1 VRGSTFESWWHD
13 IRSSARTLGRSPGFA
28 LVAILTLALGI
39 GANTAIFSVVNAVLL
54 KPLPYRDSDRLVR
67 LMMITPS
74 ADPMGTPQ
82 RGPVRLNAAEIA
94 QLRSRTRT
102 LSHLGT
108 VGSELMGLSG
118 GYEEAGLLEGTRV
131 SSSIFQL
138 VQVPPLHGRLFGSAD
153 EAPDADPVILLSYG
167 MWQRHFAGNPDVV
180 GRTVTLNSVL
190 GPRRQTPCTVVGV
203 MPQGFAFPSSQ
214 TRFWMPLEPAV
225 PGSGG
230 GREPL
235 VARLA
240 DGVSIQEA
248 AGEIGP
254 IVDDLRQPKPGTTYS
269 FVREQDEMS
278 APVKPALLILMAA
291 VGFVLLIACANV
303 ANLLLARATRRRRE
317 MAIRAAI
324 GAGRG
329 RLMRQALIDSLMI
342 ATIGAMTGVALAIGG
357 IRLLRSVA
365 STMSRVDL
373 RTGPL
378 FPRVDEIG
386 LDVTVL
392 GFTIATAL
400 LTGVL
405 FGLAPAL
412 RQSRSDPIDALREG
426 TGSSASGFGGVRR
439 AGLRSVL
446 VVVEIGVAT
455 MLLVGGGL
463 LIGSYWKLLNVDP
476 GYDPSGVLTFQ
487 VTLPLDRYPDD
498 RLRTFAE
505 DLVERVRT
513 IPGVR
518 AAAYANQVP
527 MVKLRNTLGELGRTP
542 ASARPAV
549 AMGPDARF
557 VSRDYLDVMGIRVIA
572 GRGFDE
578 HDRAGQQKVLLIN
591 QTMARRVFQDENP
604 VGKPV
609 YMWRDPAPWQIIGV
623 VADVRQFALDRA
635 PEPQLFG
642 DLRQWSGNG
651 PLFPIGAYYT
661 VRTEGQPAA
670 AVAALRS
677 IVRELEPQA
686 ALFNVAPMEQV
697 VGATVARPRMYAIL
711 LGMFAAVGAAL
722 AAIGIYGV
730 MAYSVAQRTR
740 EVGIR
745 MALGAQRADV
755 ISLVLGQSL
764 VLTGLGLAVGL
775 AGAAGLTRYMDA
787 MLFGLTPLDLMTF
800 VAVAA
805 LFATVAAL
813 AAFVPARRATKVDPL
828 VALRDQ

>member
-1 VRGSTFESWWHD
+1 VRGSTVESWWQD
-13 IRSSARTLGRSPGFA
+13 IRSSARTLRRSPGFA

-39 GANTAIFSVVNAVLL
+39 GANTAIFSVVNVVLL
-54 KPLPYRDSDRLVR
+54 KRLPYRDSERLVR
-67 LMMITPS
+67 LMMITPA
-74 ADPMGTPQ
+74 ADPAGTPQ
-82 RGPVRLNAAEIA
+82 RAPVRLNAAEIA
-94 QLRSRTRT
+94 QLQSRTRT

-108 VGSELMGLSG
+108 VGGELLTLSG
-118 GYEEAGLLEGTRV
+118 GYEEAGFLQGSRV

-153 EAPDADPVILLSYG
+153 EAPGADRVILLSYG
-167 MWQRHFAGNPDVV
+167 MWQRHFAGNPDIVS
-180 GRTVTLNSVL
+180 RTVTLNSVL
-190 GPRRQTPCTVVGV
+190 GPRRQTRYTVVGV

-214 TRFWMPLEPAV
+214 TRFWMPLEPAAA
-225 PGSGG
+225 GSGG

-235 VARLA
+235 VAQLA
-240 DGVSIQEA
+240 DGVSAQAA

-254 IVDDLRQPKPGTTYS
+254 IVGELRQHKPGTTYA
-269 FVREQDEMS
+269 FVREQDELA

-303 ANLLLARATRRRRE
+303 ANLLLARAARRRRE

-324 GAGRG
+324 GAGSG
-329 RLMRQALIDSLMI
+329 RLIRQALVDSLML
-342 ATIGAMTGVALAIGG
+342 AAIGAMTGVALAIGG
-357 IRLLRSVA
+357 IRLLRRVA
-365 STMSRVDL
+365 TTMSRVDL
-373 RTGPL
+373 STGPL

-386 LDVTVL
+386 VDVTVL
-392 GFTIATAL
+392 GFTIGTAL
-400 LTGVL
+400 ITGVL

-412 RQSRSDPIDALREG
+412 RHSRSDPMDALREG
-426 TGSSASGFGGVRR
+426 TGSSVSGFRGVRR

-446 VVVEIGVAT
+446 VVIEIGVAT

-476 GYDPSGVLTFQ
+476 GYDASGVLTFQ

-498 RLRTFAE
+498 RLRPFAE
-505 DLVERVRT
+505 SLVERVRT
-513 IPGVR
+513 IPGVG

-542 ASARPAV
+542 DSARPAV

-557 VSRDYLDVMGIRVIA
+557 VSRDYLDVMGMRVIA
-572 GRGFDE
+572 GRGFAD
-578 HDRAGQQKVLLIN
+578 HDRAGQPRVLVIN

-609 YMWRDPAPWQIIGV
+609 YMWRDPHPWQIVGV

-642 DLRQWSGNG
+642 DLRQWSSNG
-651 PLFPIGAYYT
+651 PLFPIGAYYA
-661 VRTEGQPAA
+661 VRTDGQPAA

-677 IVRELEPQA
+677 IVRELEPRA
-686 ALFNVAPMEQV
+686 ALFNVAPMDEV

-711 LGMFAAVGAAL
+711 LGLFGAVGAAL

-745 MALGAQRADV
+745 MALGAQRGDV
-755 ISLVLGQSL
+755 MRLVLGQSL
-764 VLTGLGLAVGL
+764 VLTAIGLAVGL
-775 AGAAGLTRYMDA
+775 ASAAGVTRYMDA
-787 MLFGLTPLDLMTF
+787 MLFGLTPLDPMTF
-800 VAVAA
+800 VAVSA
-805 LFATVAAL
+805 LFAAVAAL

>member
-1 VRGSTFESWWHD
+1 MRDSTVESWWHD
-13 IRSSARTLGRSPGFA
+13 IRSSARTLRRSPGFA

-54 KPLPYRDSDRLVR
+54 KPLPYRDSDRLGR
-67 LMMITPS
+67 LIMITPA
-74 ADPMGTPQ
+74 ADPTGTPQ
-82 RGPVRLNAAEIA
+82 RAPVRLNATEIA
-94 QLRSRTRT
+94 HLQSRTRT

-108 VGSELMGLSG
+108 VGSELLGLSG
-118 GYEEAGLLEGTRV
+118 GYEEAGFLEGSRV

-138 VQVPPLHGRLFGSAD
+138 VEVPPLHGRLVGSAD
-153 EAPDADPVILLSYG
+153 EAPGADPVILLSYG
-167 MWQRHFAGNPDVV
+167 MWQRYFAGNPDIV
-180 GRTVTLNSVL
+180 GRIVTLNSVL
-190 GPRRQTPCTVVGV
+190 GPRRQTRYTVVGV
-203 MPQGFAFPSSQ
+203 MPSGFAFPSPQ
-214 TRFWMPLEPAV
+214 TRFWMPLEPGA
-225 PGSGG
+225 PGSSGA
-230 GREPL
+230 REPL

-240 DGVSIQEA
+240 DGASMQAA
-248 AGEIGP
+248 AGEVGP
-254 IVDDLRQPKPGTTYS
+254 IVRDLRQHKPGTTYS
-269 FVREQDEMS
+269 FVREQDELA
-278 APVKPALLILMAA
+278 APVKPALLMLMAA

-303 ANLLLARATRRRRE
+303 ANLLLARAARRRRE

-329 RLMRQALIDSLMI
+329 RLMRQALVDSLML
-342 ATIGAMTGVALAIGG
+342 ATIGAMMGVALATGG

-365 STMSRVDL
+365 TTMSRVDL

-386 LDVTVL
+386 VDVGVL
-392 GFTIATAL
+392 GFTIGTAL

-412 RQSRSDPIDALREG
+412 RHSRSDPMDALREG
-426 TGSSASGFGGVRR
+426 TGSSLSGFRGVRG

-446 VVVEIGVAT
+446 VVIEIGVAT
-455 MLLVGGGL
+455 ILLVGGGL

-487 VTLPLDRYPDD
+487 VTLPVDRYPDE

-542 ASARPAV
+542 AAAKPAV

-557 VSRDYLDVMGIRVIA
+557 VSREYLDVMGMRVIA
-572 GRGFDE
+572 GRGFAD
-578 HDRAGQQKVLLIN
+578 HDRAGQLRVLLIN
-591 QTMARRVFQDENP
+591 QTLARRVFQDENP

-609 YMWRDPAPWQIIGV
+609 YMWRDPVPWQIVGV

-651 PLFPIGAYYT
+651 PLFPIGAYYA
-661 VRTEGQPAA
+661 VRADGQPEA

-711 LGMFAAVGAAL
+711 LGMFAALGAAL
-722 AAIGIYGV
+722 AAIGIFGV

-755 ISLVLGQSL
+755 LRLVLVQSLMMTAVGLVLG
-764 VLTGLGLAVGL
+764 LAS
-775 AGAAGLTRYMDA
+775 AAGLSRYLDA
-787 MLFGLTPLDLMTF
+787 MLFGLTPLDPATF
-800 VAVAA
+800 VAVAV
-805 LFATVAAL
+805 LFTAVAAL

-828 VALRDQ
+828 VALRHQ